1 MSTPD
6 PCIQVTELTALF
18 QRVYQQRMQD
28 MPMVN
33 PALCVEAVGFRPW
46 TDRCI
51 GILITPWFM
60 SLIALLP
67 SDEGVSPPAT
77 DEKCHYQFPS
87 GDYDFLVCY
96 DEQFGLYH
104 SCSLFSPMFD
114 FPSQELAQQTALA
127 VLDLLWQAPEGA
139 QPAQAPRVEAT
150 GKLSRRQLL
159 RGLRSED
166 KP

>member
-1 MSTPD
+1 MNTPD
-6 PCIQVTELTALF
+6 PCSQVMELTAFF
-18 QRVYQQRMQD
+18 QTVYQQRMQD

-33 PALCVEAVGFRPW
+33 PALQVEAVGFRPW

-67 SDEGVSPPAT
+67 PAEIVTPPAT

-96 DEQFGLYH
+96 DQQFGIYH
-104 SCSLFSPMFD
+104 SCSLFSPVFE
-114 FPSQELAQQTALA
+114 FSAHELAQQTALA
-127 VLDLLWQAPEGA
+127 VLDLLWQPPEGA
-139 QPAQAPRVEAT
+139 PPAQVPRVEAT
-150 GKLSRRQLL
+150 GKLSRRDLL
-159 RGLRSED
+159 RGLRSAD